1 MKIIHLKGFTDEER
15 LSYRDI
21 IHSNVIMA
29 MRSIINAS
37 EKLEVAIKDENK
49 VKDFLS
55 LHFFFVIFLTFLNKL
70 LIFILFFFRNWLIC
84 LQQMKFYLSKG

>member
-29 MRSIINAS
+29 MRAIVSAS
-37 EKLEVAIKDENK
+37 DKIGVNNIAPENK
-49 VKDFLS
+49 VFLFYRS
-55 LHFFFVIFLTFLNKL
+55 TVF
-70 LIFILFFFRNWLIC
+70 LFFF
-84 LQQMKFYLSKG
+84 